1 MFFHFTLLLVSLTL
15 VLLPTKPTLHL
26 PAELL
31 LLPSFDW
38 LQTRAMGWVKA
49 GVRKLE
55 DWTSKS
61 MLATERKRQVLM
73 CDVCESRNK
82 GEPLGDRHDGWWV
95 WYSSITFVSNIS
107 FIFLCFSTFVL
118 FSPLPIRRLCIFFSV
133 RACVYFYVQIWSY
146 VFLSVLSH
154 WCIWNE
160 MRTSPSSSSHPSPS
174 FSHILNLSSLY
185 YTKIIFFLGAYA
197 LLYSNGLYLIFIFT
211 VM

>member
-31 LLPSFDW
+31 LPSFDW
-38 LQTRAMGWVKA
+38 LRTRAMGWVKA

-55 DWTSKS
+55 NWTSKS
-61 MLATERKRQVLM
+61 MLATERERQVLM

-82 GEPLGDRHDGWWV
+82 GEPLGDRRDGWWV

-118 FSPLPIRRLCIFFSV
+118 FSPLPIWRLCIFFLFV
-133 RACVYFYVQIWSY
+133 LMCIFMCKFEAMFFFQFYHIDVY
-146 VFLSVLSH
+146 
-154 WCIWNE
+154 E
-160 MRTSPSSSSHPSPS
+160 MKWEH
-174 FSHILNLSSLY
+174 H
-185 YTKIIFFLGAYA
+185 
-197 LLYSNGLYLIFIFT
+197 LLHLLTHLPVSLIF
-211 VM
+211 